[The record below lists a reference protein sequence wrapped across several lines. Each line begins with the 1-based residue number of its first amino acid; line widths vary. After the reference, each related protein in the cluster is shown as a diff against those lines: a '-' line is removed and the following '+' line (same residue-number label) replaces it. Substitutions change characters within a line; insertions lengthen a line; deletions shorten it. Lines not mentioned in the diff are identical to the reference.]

1 MSLGSEEKVSLGSEE
16 KASLG
21 PEERV
26 SLDLD
31 GASCSM
37 PFAIWG
43 VSEGVLMKR
52 SSFTSTCGC
61 ANSWRKG
68 IHPRTRRPRHGAGS
82 ATWIAHERTVSRPTF
97 GFDVEGTGGK

>member
-1 MSLGSEEKVSLGSEE
+1 MSLGSEE

-61 ANSWRKG
+61 AN
-68 IHPRTRRPRHGAGS
+68 
-82 ATWIAHERTVSRPTF
+82 
-97 GFDVEGTGGK
+97 